1 MSNVRKTVL
10 VVDNSSFAIKTV
22 TNLVGESYKVV
33 GMTSATAAFAYFEK
47 EKPDVVL
54 LDIDMPECNG
64 FEFMSKFNSLPEL
77 AGIPVIFLTSNGSKQ
92 SMDKAYEL
100 GAIEYITK
108 PVTKSI
114 LSACLTE
121 HISKG

>member
-1 MSNVRKTVL
+1 MSSPRKTVL

-22 TNLVGESYKVV
+22 TNLVGENYKVV
-33 GMTSATAAFAYFEK
+33 GMTSAAAAFSYFEK
-47 EKPDVVL
+47 ERPDVIL
-54 LDIDMPECNG
+54 LDIDMPQCNG
-64 FEFMSKFNSLPEL
+64 FEFMDQLKSKSEV
-77 AGIPVIFLTSNGSKQ
+77 ADIPVIFLTSNGSRQ

-114 LSACLTE
+114 LNACLTE
-121 HISKG
+121 HTGKE